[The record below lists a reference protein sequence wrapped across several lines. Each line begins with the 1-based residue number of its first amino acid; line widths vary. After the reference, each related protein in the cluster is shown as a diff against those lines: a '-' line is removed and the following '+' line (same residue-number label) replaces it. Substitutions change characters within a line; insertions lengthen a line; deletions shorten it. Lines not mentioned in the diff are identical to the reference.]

1 MGLEGLAPGRGGGTG
16 GEGGRCAVVVELRG
30 LPYAQGPSPAI
41 LDPGGRQVW
50 PDPGRVRGVPSEVV
64 DRSGIAL
71 FFRPGEF
78 REEGYARVYR
88 AQALQTRSRGEGNP
102 FRELV
107 VVGEEDARRLR
118 EAPPTC
124 QLVFIR

>member
-1 MGLEGLAPGRGGGTG
+1 M
-16 GEGGRCAVVVELRG
+16 VVELGG
-30 LPYAQGPSPAI
+30 LPYAQGPSPAL
-41 LDPGGRQVW
+41 LDPSGRQVW
-50 PDPGRVRGVPSEVV
+50 PDPERVRGVPTEVV

-78 REEGYARVYR
+78 REEGYAWVVRVR
-88 AQALQTRSRGEGNP
+88 ALATRSRGERNP
-102 FRELV
+102 FRELAV
-107 VVGEEDARRLR
+107 VSEEDARKLR